1 MKKETV
7 TFFIVVAL
15 SFGAAAQ
22 VKLGANPRTI
32 NANSILEM
40 ETSNKGILLP
50 RVALAGTDVFT
61 PLSAHI
67 RGMTVYNT
75 ATANTGTAIAVS
87 PGYYYNTGVQ
97 WVRILNQNDLDLRL
111 LGSQNHI
118 TRDAG
123 TGGIG
128 ISVGTGAD
136 NIGIGTNVF
145 FANTSGW
152 GNVAVGT
159 DNLKA
164 STTGITN
171 VAIGFSNLIKSQT
184 GSTNIGLG
192 YQTFNN
198 LTAGNN
204 NIGIGFN
211 AGLNVSAGSN
221 NVAIGVN
228 TNLANATQSNQL
240 NISNMIFGTSLTG
253 LVASPAGNIG
263 IGTAAPATTLE
274 IKSPTANTSGVR
286 MTNLNSSTP
295 VSAGAALGVNSTG
308 DVVVVASP
316 GNPFSNKQAITI
328 GAITTAPTK
337 ATTKENDFIRF
348 REIGN
353 NQVEIDFLYSASSA
367 AGASNGSGDY
377 LITLPNGYS
386 FNLTEHPLCTFAIN
400 SSATIT
406 RGFAFALRDMKTAFF
421 GASDYSVA
429 YIIPYTATQFRI
441 VGDFN
446 SGTSILGGASL
457 PFSSTNW
464 GLNVSNAIFG
474 GRFTFVRN

>member
-1 MKKETV
+1 MKKEIGIL
-7 TFFIVVAL
+7 FALLIL
-15 SFGAAAQ
+15 SFSATAQ

-40 ETSNKGILLP
+40 ETSNQGILLP
-50 RVALAGTDVFT
+50 RVALSGTDAST
-61 PLSAHI
+61 PLSAHVK
-67 RGMTVYNT
+67 GMTVYNT
-75 ATANTGTAIAVS
+75 ATANTGTTTAVS
-87 PGYYYNTGVQ
+87 PGYYYNTGGQ
-97 WVRILNQNDLDLRL
+97 WVRILNQNDQDLRL
-111 LGSQNHI
+111 LSSQNHI
-118 TRDAG
+118 SKDAG
-123 TGGIG
+123 LGAAGLG
-128 ISVGTGAD
+128 VGTGTD
-136 NIGIGTNVF
+136 NIGIG
-145 FANTSGW
+145 ANTFFTNTAGW
-152 GNVAVGT
+152 GNVAIGT

-164 STTGITN
+164 NTTGITN
-171 VAIGFSNLIKSQT
+171 VAIGYSNLIKSQT
-184 GSTNIGLG
+184 GTTNVGVG

-211 AGLNVSAGSN
+211 AGLNVTSGNN

-240 NISNMIFGTSLTG
+240 NISNMIFGTALTG
-253 LVASPAGNIG
+253 LVGSPAGNIG

-274 IKSPTANTSGVR
+274 IKSAAANTSGVR
-286 MTNLNSSTP
+286 ITNLNTSTP
-295 VSAGAALGVNSTG
+295 ASTGAALGVNGSG

-316 GNPFSNKQAITI
+316 SNPFSSKQPITI

-337 ATTKENDFIRF
+337 ATTKENDFIRY

-377 LITLPNGYS
+377 LITLPNSYS
-386 FNLTEHPLCTFAIN
+386 FNLTEHPLYTLAIS
-400 SSATIT
+400 SSADIT
-406 RGFAFALRDMKTAFF
+406 KSFAFAIRDMKTAFF

-429 YIIPYTATQFRI
+429 YIIPYSANRFRI

-446 SGTSILGGASL
+446 SGSSIFGGTSL
-457 PFSSTNW
+457 PFSSSNW